1 MPKQSLLRVLG
12 VSQRA
17 TSMSTGTKT
26 ALLFGALALIGVL
39 VALYDPRPSLR
50 HVRVAFLSG
59 SPTGNYFA
67 TVDKLAAET
76 SRRKGRIANVTSA
89 GSVENIERLVVAS
102 ATCDVQ
108 FALVQ
113 DGVDWPAGHRFELI
127 GRLPR
132 PEALLILGRNADR
145 IKSPQ
150 DMRGL
155 RLGIGPVGSGTENL
169 ARRVLA
175 PLTELELKV
184 STQSIDKQLDMLER
198 GELDLGAMVI
208 DEDAQLVVDAMHRRK
223 LQILNIPDA
232 SSLARRL
239 AFARVGQIEEGRYD
253 YVRKIPGETKQV
265 LHVDTLIVGN
275 GCASHSVTQGLMMAI
290 AEVFPTFVR
299 HNRETANVTG
309 VPLSKAARSY
319 FDDQGPDLVGEYAP
333 WIVDILPTATWVQL
347 ILGFSI
353 LFGAM
358 AVWHRFRLWRLD
370 VARVNI
376 ERDIPALFGP
386 GITVGEIAAIPVTD
400 PHRTPEARAK
410 LNELIERL
418 QALSDR
424 CRRQSLSLLVPM
436 GQEMAYRYQET
447 LISDLL
453 FALRAFRER
462 VQNDGT
468 AYRAGR

>member
-1 MPKQSLLRVLG
+1 MPKQSRPRALG
-12 VSQRA
+12 LSRRA

-89 GSVENIERLVVAS
+89 GSVENIERLVAAS

-319 FDDQGPDLVGEYAP
+319 FNDEGPDLVGEYVP
-333 WIVDILPTATWVQL
+333 WVVDIMPTATWVQL
-347 ILGFSI
+347 ILGMSI

-400 PHRTPEARAK
+400 RHRTPEARAK
-410 LNELIERL
+410 LNELVERL
-418 QALSDR
+418 EALSDR
-424 CRRQSLSLLVPM
+424 CRRHSLSLLVPM

-453 FALRAFRER
+453 FALRAVRER

-468 AYRAGR
+468 GYRAGR